1 MRPEA
6 RNPMTE
12 AKKVRS
18 SSPLS
23 RSSLYLRAS
32 VRKLDLPRQRS
43 PARIIR
49 FRHERTPAMRE
60 QRVPNMCLRR
70 LDASAHHAQAT
81 RAHSMNLDR
90 WKCGRIDV
98 RMDRM
103 EAVMKRLDP
112 ITAILLLLAGL
123 LSLALTVLAFVVQV
137 PLRDGSHNLVRAAS
151 GAYAEVPV
159 APQTYFQKYGISELL
174 LLGFGLLSVVA
185 VGVALRIS
193 AARGTNGAGRPAW
206 RLSVACLI
214 LGVVGSV
221 TIAPYLLMVG
231 ILLVLAC
238 GTVSRSR
245 MAGDSD
251 GSEVVAIRTV
261 GTL

>member
-1 MRPEA
+1 MCVPDGW
-6 RNPMTE
+6 T
-12 AKKVRS
+12 
-18 SSPLS
+18 
-23 RSSLYLRAS
+23 LRHIMPGH
-32 VRKLDLPRQRS
+32 KG
-43 PARIIR
+43 
-49 FRHERTPAMRE
+49 
-60 QRVPNMCLRR
+60 
-70 LDASAHHAQAT
+70 
-81 RAHSMNLDR
+81 HSMNLDR

-112 ITAILLLLAGL
+112 IPAILLLFAGL
-123 LSLALTVLAFVVQV
+123 LSLVLTVLAFVVQV

-151 GAYAEVPV
+151 GAYVEVPI

-214 LGVVGSV
+214 LGVVGSA

-238 GTVSRSR
+238 GTVSRR
-245 MAGDSD
+245 RVAGDSD